1 VLASATL
8 DQFQGDNPK
17 FVSGLGVKKGPGLG
31 CDSNREAFWGP
42 NNTLVPSCIP
52 DQQGRG
58 PFTRSPVKYVP
69 TMFDTMNSAG
79 VSWKIYGAEG
89 SQDPNAKGYLWTIC
103 PTFYECLGSSQYQN
117 LVPASNVLTD
127 AQNGTLPRVSFV
139 TPTDTNSQHNS
150 QSMAVGDNWIG
161 RVVGAIEAGPD
172 WSSTAI
178 FLTWDD
184 CGCFYDHVNPLQ
196 FNSEW
201 GIRVPMIIV
210 SPFAKQGYTDSTNAT
225 YASLL
230 AYVERTFGL
239 PALNPCGNKGGCTD
253 DANAYD
259 YSAAFDYGQT
269 PVAPTSMV
277 RTRVSK
283 AERRYIAAHPSKEDV
298 T

>member
-1 VLASATL
+1 
-8 DQFQGDNPK
+8 
-17 FVSGLGVKKGPGLG
+17 
-31 CDSNREAFWGP
+31 
-42 NNTLVPSCIP
+42 
-52 DQQGRG
+52 
-58 PFTRSPVKYVP
+58 
-69 TMFDTMNSAG
+69 
-79 VSWKIYGAEG
+79 
-89 SQDPNAKGYLWTIC
+89 
-103 PTFYECLGSSQYQN
+103 

-196 FNSEW
+196 YDSEW

-259 YSAAFDYGQT
+259 YSAAFDYGQR

-277 RTRVSK
+277 RTKVSK
-283 AERRYIAAHPSKEDV
+283 AEKRYIAAHPSKEDV